1 MKFKSEL
8 SKSNKAIKA
17 QRANMVSED
26 AKFQQEEI
34 LRGLQAQVRELEK
47 DLILCSDM
55 SPDSELSLK
64 VVKDDF
70 DAKAWAVSV
79 QRIKV
84 DLANKQ
90 VEMQL
95 AQETYD
101 EWFSDEK

>member
-8 SKSNKAIKA
+8 SKSNKSIKA
-17 QRANMVSED
+17 QRANMVAED
-26 AKFQQEEI
+26 AKFAQEEI
-34 LRGLQAQVRELEK
+34 LRNLQAQKRELEK
-47 DLILCSDM
+47 QLIMCSDM

-70 DAKAWAVSV
+70 DAKLWATSI

-84 DLANKQ
+84 DLANKE

-95 AQETYD
+95 AQDTYD